1 MYFLS
6 FSTDNSTDNSIIE
19 RKSMSRADDNA
30 NDLESYGVWVKN
42 SKSSE
47 NDSQPSDDSL
57 ESLPDFDDA
66 DFSDMFKD
74 DSQFSTESA
83 GNPTD
88 SADDIPGPAKKS
100 DDLPDFQEI
109 TADDFSFD
117 ASDNAPQNE
126 KPDDSE
132 EIAFGE
138 DEEISL
144 DDFMD
149 GGFSD
154 ESVAAGNNGFEPGK
168 GPDAAAQPGETEELS
183 LDDFMDGDFSV
194 AVPEEAQKAQEEII
208 DEKPLEMDITFDDSA
223 DLVEREDNITIEND
237 FSDDDY
243 DSDTISESQTEE
255 VSIDDFSFL
264 SDSAPQSSPAEERN
278 PPASSGEI
286 STEEVDLSD
295 FGIDASAEETP
306 VTQDVEEAKNKEKVI
321 DYDLTVGDENMST
334 APVVNEIKQTASSD
348 KPENPEAQGQTVPA
362 NATVVENS
370 LLQQIVSDLA
380 GLKDEINKIKGTIA
394 EMKSGE
400 PHADISADASDEPVI
415 PADEDANSGG
425 FFDADDTDETIALS
439 GDELSNIFSTAE
451 FSEADSTA
459 PAPVEI
465 SEPESDFEEP
475 AVQSEEPAESPAE
488 TSEEIIESAEMEADN
503 PAETPAEEIISEE
516 IPEEEP
522 AFEDDAGAF
531 ELPDFEEPIVEDEPL
546 AEEASGESVFEE
558 PIAEETSAEEGIA
571 DAEPVFADEPSQE
584 EAAAQERPAFDFED
598 EPLTEPDFDTIEE
611 AVETEQE
618 DFSDL
623 PEEISIPQPEELV
636 VESVSSDFI
645 NSVADTT
652 EKDDEIPTVEKLL
665 DEKFDDEPSAD
676 AEIAVEA
683 ETAEETPADN
693 EDAPIEEEISFD
705 NEPALEVEEA
715 AAEEISADTADVPVE
730 DEVSFDEEPALEI
743 EEAETEEISAD
754 TADVPVED
762 EVSFDEEP
770 VLEVE
775 EAATEESSAADETQ
789 AEEEF
794 ADTEIFAGTDELSEI
809 ESVPEEMV
817 AEETVA
823 EQSEEAQSEDA
834 FADVDVFE
842 PANEPSE
849 PELQSAEEE
858 PAAEISDE
866 LASDDDF
873 TTTDDFIADEPEPVE
888 AEEIARNITTET
900 PAEEFFSEVDNLDNK
915 ISDSNLDYLTAKKE
929 QAAPAADDTAV
940 SGDLKQDIKSVLL
953 YMDQLLENLPEEK
966 IIEFAKSQ
974 EFVTYKKLFNELGL
988 S

>member
-475 AVQSEEPAESPAE
+475 AVQSEEPAESHAE
-488 TSEEIIESAEMEADN
+488 TSEEIIESTEIEADN

-584 EAAAQERPAFDFED
+584 ETAAQERPAFDFED

-611 AVETEQE
+611 AGETEQE

-676 AEIAVEA
+676 AEIAIEA
-683 ETAEETPADN
+683 ETTEETTDDN
-693 EDAPIEEEISFD
+693 ENAPIEEEISFD

-715 AAEEISADTADVPVE
+715 A
-730 DEVSFDEEPALEI
+730 
-743 EEAETEEISAD
+743 TEEISAD

-775 EAATEESSAADETQ
+775 EAATEEPSAADETQ
-789 AEEEF
+789 TEEEF
-794 ADTEIFAGTDELSEI
+794 ADTEIFARTDELSEI
-809 ESVPEEMV
+809 ESVPEEPI
-817 AEETVA
+817 AEETAA
-823 EQSEEAQSEDA
+823 EQSEEAQSEDD

-842 PANEPSE
+842 PADEPSE

-858 PAAEISDE
+858 PAAETSDE
-866 LASDDDF
+866 PAGDDDF

-888 AEEIARNITTET
+888 AEEIAQNITTET

>member
-19 RKSMSRADDNA
+19 RKSMSRADDSA

-168 GPDAAAQPGETEELS
+168 GPDATAQPGETEELS

-400 PHADISADASDEPVI
+400 SHADISADASDEPVI

-475 AVQSEEPAESPAE
+475 AAQSEEPAESPAE

-522 AFEDDAGAF
+522 AFEDEAGAF

-546 AEEASGESVFEE
+546 AEEVSGENVFEE
-558 PIAEETSAEEGIA
+558 PVAEETSAEEDIA

-584 EAAAQERPAFDFED
+584 ETAAQDRPAFDFED

-611 AVETEQE
+611 ASETEQE

-665 DEKFDDEPSAD
+665 DEKFDDKPSAD
-676 AEIAVEA
+676 EEIAVEA
-683 ETAEETPADN
+683 EAAEETPAGN
-693 EDAPIEEEISFD
+693 EDTPIEEEISFD
-705 NEPALEVEEA
+705 NEPALEV
-715 AAEEISADTADVPVE
+715 
-730 DEVSFDEEPALEI
+730 

-762 EVSFDEEP
+762 EVSFDNEP
-770 VLEVE
+770 VLEIE
-775 EAATEESSAADETQ
+775 EAATEEPSAADETQ

-817 AEETVA
+817 AEETAA
-823 EQSEEAQSEDA
+823 EPSEEAQSEDA

-842 PANEPSE
+842 PADEPSE

-858 PAAEISDE
+858 PAAETSDE

-888 AEEIARNITTET
+888 AEEIAQNITTET

-929 QAAPAADDTAV
+929 QAAPAADDTAL

>member
-168 GPDAAAQPGETEELS
+168 GPDAAAKPGETEELS

-264 SDSAPQSSPAEERN
+264 SDSAPQSSPVEERN

-475 AVQSEEPAESPAE
+475 AVQSEETSESPAE
-488 TSEEIIESAEMEADN
+488 TSEEIIESAEIEADN

-522 AFEDDAGAF
+522 DFEDDAGAF

-546 AEEASGESVFEE
+546 AEEVSGESVFEE
-558 PIAEETSAEEGIA
+558 PAAEEGIA

-584 EAAAQERPAFDFED
+584 EAAAQEHPAFDFED

-611 AVETEQE
+611 ASETEQE

-683 ETAEETPADN
+683 ETTEETPADN
-693 EDAPIEEEISFD
+693 EVSPIEEEISFD
-705 NEPALEVEEA
+705 NEPALEA
-715 AAEEISADTADVPVE
+715 
-730 DEVSFDEEPALEI
+730 

-762 EVSFDEEP
+762 EVSFDDEP

-775 EAATEESSAADETQ
+775 KAAVEEPAAADETQ

-809 ESVPEEMV
+809 ESVPEEPI
-817 AEETVA
+817 AEETAA
-823 EQSEEAQSEDA
+823 EQSEVAQSEDA

-842 PANEPSE
+842 PVDEPSE
-849 PELQSAEEE
+849 PELQSMEEE

-866 LASDDDF
+866 PASDDDF

-888 AEEIARNITTET
+888 AEEIAQNITTET

>member
-19 RKSMSRADDNA
+19 RKSMSKADDSA

-83 GNPTD
+83 GNTTD

-488 TSEEIIESAEMEADN
+488 TSEEIIESAEIEADN
-503 PAETPAEEIISEE
+503 PAETPAKEIISEE
-516 IPEEEP
+516 IPEDEP
-522 AFEDDAGAF
+522 DFEDDAGAF

-546 AEEASGESVFEE
+546 AEEVSGESVFEE
-558 PIAEETSAEEGIA
+558 PAAEETSAEEGIA
-571 DAEPVFADEPSQE
+571 DAEPVFVDEPSQE
-584 EAAAQERPAFDFED
+584 ETAAQERPAFDFED

-611 AVETEQE
+611 AGETEQE

-676 AEIAVEA
+676 AEIAIAA
-683 ETAEETPADN
+683 ETTEETTDDN
-693 EDAPIEEEISFD
+693 ENAPIEEEISFD
-705 NEPALEVEEA
+705 NEPALEV
-715 AAEEISADTADVPVE
+715 
-730 DEVSFDEEPALEI
+730 

-775 EAATEESSAADETQ
+775 EAAVEEPSATDETQ

-794 ADTEIFAGTDELSEI
+794 ADTEIFAGTDEFSEI
-809 ESVPEEMV
+809 ESIPEEPV
-817 AEETVA
+817 AEETAA

-842 PANEPSE
+842 PADEPSE
-849 PELQSAEEE
+849 PALQSAEEE

-866 LASDDDF
+866 PASDDDF

-888 AEEIARNITTET
+888 AEEIAQNITTET

-929 QAAPAADDTAV
+929 QAAPAADDTTV